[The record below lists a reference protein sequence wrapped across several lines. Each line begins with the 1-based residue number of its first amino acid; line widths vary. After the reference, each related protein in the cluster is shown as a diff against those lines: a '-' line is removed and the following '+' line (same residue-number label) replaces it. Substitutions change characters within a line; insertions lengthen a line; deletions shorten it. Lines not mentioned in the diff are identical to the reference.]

1 MQNKT
6 KNRHDIITCEKNDQC
21 YQKLL
26 HLDVADYTDLY
37 NKQA

>member
-6 KNRHDIITCEKNDQC
+6 KNRHIITCEKNDQC

-26 HLDVADYTDLY
+26 HLDVADYTDL
-37 NKQA
+37 